1 MQTINKEV
9 REFKG
14 RIRAANEERD
24 QLSNEKQDLF
34 KKRAK
39 LELVLK
45 DLQEEVKGDVD
56 AKVGQRLNVEN
67 YDKLLD
73 IISIYDDLVW
83 QHCCSVIMFTWLGT
97 CREDIF
103 QISF

>member
-1 MQTINKEV
+1 MKS
-9 REFKG
+9 

-45 DLQEEVKGDVD
+45 DLQDEVRGDFD
-56 AKVGQRLNVEN
+56 AKVGQ
-67 YDKLLD
+67 KLK
-73 IISIYDDLVW
+73 
-83 QHCCSVIMFTWLGT
+83 FT
-97 CREDIF
+97 
-103 QISF
+103 

>member
-56 AKVGQRLNVEN
+56 AKVG
-67 YDKLLD
+67 
-73 IISIYDDLVW
+73 
-83 QHCCSVIMFTWLGT
+83 
-97 CREDIF
+97 
-103 QISF
+103 